1 MANKLYAMEQLTEEV
16 AKDVAASPQ
25 EWMRFLNT
33 ASRLYKYTF
42 PEQLLIYAQRPEATA
57 VASMEIWNQ
66 KMYRWIKKGSKG
78 IALIDNTSGPKTKL
92 RYVFDVQDT
101 YKVRN
106 LGKDPQL
113 WNLPMEGEQLV
124 ADYLQEQLSLE
135 DTEGGLAESLHQAA
149 KESMQEWLPD
159 ALEELRLDVT
169 GTFLEELD
177 EQNQEVEFRELMTNS
192 VWYVLLNRCG
202 LDVQEYLDAED
213 FRHIT
218 DFNQMKVL
226 GHLGSAVNEIS
237 RPVLMQIGRYVLN
250 DLENDLKTVAKEKEV
265 AYNEFNT
272 LIRESNTDN
281 TEDRE
286 EKKEETDYE
295 RDQLQPER
303 RVSDSRYQPG
313 RDERNHRQVRNDAER
328 VSEKSQGSQ
337 VQHSDTAEPSGQSSD
352 GDRQSGKTESR
363 QPDERTSGERS
374 GTGQDGRH
382 NGLDQTHEPD
392 QSTGRGAG
400 NSGDYLQLSL
410 FPTEEEQLGEIRKA
424 AAALTQPAAF
434 LISDDIV
441 NDILRTGSGGNN
453 TLFHITAKLIEGLD
467 HEEMRK
473 FLISEYGTGGKG
485 FTIRGQKISIWYD
498 SDGIRIR
505 RGDSARRNFDRM
517 VTWEEAADRIRDMY
531 EEGNYVSNSISN
543 NAIEKEREGTSIQLA
558 LHFRDTNRNP
568 DERLSYQEWQET
580 ILDCLLEPEAI
591 QEIYERFEYL
601 QKDMDENPGEY
612 HQWEIQ
618 NNPKFFSRFR
628 DLQRDM
634 SWRDQ
639 KQQVERPELSF
650 ITQDEIDAVLRKG
663 GITAGGR
670 NRIYEYFMEHHD
682 TKEAADFLKNEYGT
696 GGSSPG
702 IIGAYQSDAF
712 HDAKGLRL
720 SKGKIGNPDVT
731 VLLKWNKVAER
742 VRQLVRS
749 DDYLSP
755 EEMEKYEERQE
766 AQRLADLEE
775 AQQALNSENDLE
787 SPQEEPVHEVQEQ
800 EDTTESLEETVF
812 NESEAE
818 TESPIQQLEEM
829 VPAGNFHITDDELG
843 QGTPK
848 EKFRA
853 NIMAIQLLKKCE
865 DENRN
870 ATSEEQ
876 KILSRYVGWGGL
888 ADAFD
893 ETKAA
898 WETEY
903 LELKTVL
910 TPEEYAAARASTLN
924 AHYTQ
929 PIVIE
934 SMYQV
939 LENLGFTKGNILE
952 PSMGVG
958 NFFGMLPENLNQSK
972 LYGVEL
978 DSISGRIAKLL
989 YPDANI
995 QIKGF
1000 EKTDYPND
1008 FFDVAIGNVP
1018 FGAYKVND
1026 RQYDRYNFMIHDYF
1040 LAKTIDQLRP
1050 GGVAALITTKGTMDK
1065 ASPEVRKYLAERADL
1080 LGAIRLPN
1088 TAFKANAGTE
1098 VSADILF
1105 FQKRESLTKE
1115 MPEWINLDS
1124 DVNGITVNQYFV
1136 QHPEMILGEM
1146 KEVSGPYGME
1156 TTCAP
1161 MEGADLELQLQE
1173 AVKQIKG
1180 SMVPAVDV
1188 ETELDEMPESIP
1200 ADPNVRN
1207 YSYTVVDDQVYY
1219 RVNSL
1224 MNQVKMPAA
1233 TAERVKGMVAIR
1245 DTVRELIAMQME
1257 EFVTDEEIQKQQEKL
1272 NQVYD
1277 TYTVKYGVIGSNANK
1292 RAFSDD
1298 SSYCLLCSLEDL
1310 NEDGTLKRKADMFTK
1325 RTIKK
1330 AVAVT
1335 SVETATEAL
1344 ALSLN
1349 ERAKVDLPYMAE
1361 LTGKTEE
1368 KITEE
1373 LVGVIFKNPLTDQW
1387 ESGDEYLSGNVR
1399 DKLNTARTFAESH
1412 PEFTP
1417 NVRALEAVQPRNLE
1431 ASEIEVRVGATW
1443 IEPSDY
1449 QDFMT
1454 ELLHTPWYLA
1464 QKEIQVKFSEVN
1476 GEWRITGKNADS
1488 PRNAFAYA
1496 TYGTERANAYKILED
1511 TLNLKDVRIY
1521 DKSVNENGDEIR
1533 VLNKKE
1539 TMLASQKQDAM
1550 KAAFKDWIFKDQ
1562 QRRERL
1568 VKVYNERFNSIRP
1581 REYDGSHLTF
1591 PGMNPEIE
1599 LRPHQKNAVAHQLYG
1614 ENVLLAHVVGAG
1626 KTYEMVAAAMESK
1639 RLGLSQKNLFV
1650 VPNHLTEQWGAEFL
1664 QLYPGANILVATKK
1678 DFEPANRKKFCA
1690 RIAMGN
1696 YDAIIIGHSQ
1706 FERIPISDERQ
1717 EAMLRKQIDDL
1728 EMAIQSARYEQDG
1741 GRYTVKQIEKTRKTL
1756 QTRLEK
1762 LNQKEKKDQVVTF
1775 EELGVDHLYVD
1786 EAHSYKNAFL
1796 YTKMRNVAGIAQ
1808 NEAQKSADMFNKCQ
1822 YLDEITGGKG
1832 ITFATGTPIS
1842 NSMTEL
1848 YVMQRYLQ
1856 NSKLQNM
1863 GLGLFDSW
1871 ASTFGEVVTSIE
1883 LAPEGNGYRAK
1894 SRFARFYN
1902 IPELMNMF
1910 KEIAD
1915 IKTSDQLKLPV
1926 PEAEYETVVL
1936 KPTEQ
1941 QKEIVESLG
1950 ERAEVVR
1957 NGGVDASVDNMLK
1970 ITNDGRKL
1978 ALDQRLVNELL
1989 PDNPESKISV
1999 CAKKSYEI
2007 WKDTAAQKSA
2017 QLIFCDLSTPKGD
2030 GSFNVYD
2037 DLKQKLMEKGVPE
2050 KEIAFIHD
2058 ANTEAKKTELFG
2070 KVKSGQVRF
2079 LIGSTAKM
2087 GAGTNVQ
2094 DRLIALHHLDIGWK
2108 PSDLEQRE
2116 GRIIRQGNHNK
2127 KVHIF
2132 RYVTESTF
2140 DSYMWQLI
2148 ENKQKFISQI
2158 MTSKAPVR
2166 SCEDVDEAALS
2177 YAEVKALATG
2187 NPAVKEKMAL
2197 DVDVAKLKLL
2207 KANHMNNQYRLEDD
2221 IARNFPQQI
2230 AKLME
2235 IIDSYKADIAHFSEH
2250 KITDPEQFSMEISGK
2265 VFTEKKEA
2273 GTALLAVC
2281 KDIKS
2286 VDAAMDIGSYQGFN
2300 MRIQFDSWSKE
2311 FILSVKHE
2319 SVAKVRLG
2327 ADALGNI
2334 TRINNLLES
2343 YPEKLAEAE
2352 QRLETVQEQMTN
2364 AKEEVGKPF
2373 PKEEELSQKLERLSE
2388 LNALLNMD
2396 EREDTETEQSESKEK
2411 EERPARGSIH
2421 EKLQIYKEKSQR
2433 ESETGKENRKRDFG
2447 LE

>member
-78 IALIDNTSGPKTKL
+78 IALIDNTSRPKTKL

-113 WNLPMEGEQLV
+113 WNLPIEGEHLV

-218 DFNQMKVL
+218 DFNQLKVL

-313 RDERNHRQVRNDAER
+313 RDERNHRQVRNDEER

-720 SKGKIGNPDVT
+720 SKGKIENPDVT

-929 PIVIE
+929 PIVID

-1008 FFDVAIGNVP
+1008 FFDVTIGNVP

-1026 RQYDRYNFMIHDYF
+1026 RQYDRFNFMIHDYF

-1105 FQKRESLTKE
+1105 FQKRESFTKE
-1115 MPEWINLDS
+1115 MPDWVNLES
-1124 DVNGITVNQYFV
+1124 DAKGITINKYFV
-1136 QHPEMILGEM
+1136 QHPGMILGEM

-1257 EFVTDEEIQKQQEKL
+1257 EFVADEEIQKQQEKL

-1277 TYTVKYGVIGSNANK
+1277 TYTAKYGVIGSNANK

-1349 ERAKVDLPYMAE
+1349 ERAKVDLPYMAK

-1883 LAPEGNGYRAK
+1883 LAPEGTGYRAK

-1957 NGGVDASVDNMLK
+1957 NGGVDAAVDNMLK

-1999 CAKKSYEI
+1999 CAEKSYEI

-2037 DLKQKLMEKGVPE
+2037 DLKRKLMEKGVPE

-2273 GTALLAVC
+2273 GAALLAVC
-2281 KDIKS
+2281 KEIKS

-2373 PKEEELSQKLERLSE
+2373 PKEEELNQKLERLSE

-2433 ESETGKENRKRDFG
+2433 ESETGKETRKRDFG